1 MINVYLDDFRPCPA
15 GFVLAKNAEECIL
28 LLESEQ
34 IGILS
39 LDFDLGWGQPTGLH
53 VVQAMVERG
62 IYPQDVYLHTSSSSG
77 KMQMY
82 QLLLRHA
89 PEHVRLHNGP
99 MAD

>member
-28 LLESEQ
+28 LLEGEQ

-53 VVQAMVERG
+53 VVQAMVQLG
-62 IYPQDVYLHTSSSSG
+62 LYPQEVYLHTSSPSG